1 MTKPAH
7 PQPTAPNMRS
17 FSLNSPEFHQL
28 MLELRERDEGPLG
41 ELPRD
46 PRTWGPP
53 VFIEPR
59 QRRR

>member
-1 MTKPAH
+1 
-7 PQPTAPNMRS
+7 MRS

-53 VFIEPR
+53 VYVEPR

>member
-1 MTKPAH
+1 
-7 PQPTAPNMRS
+7 MRS

-46 PRTWGPP
+46 PRTWELP